1 MKALGLKEKKKITEI
16 QERKKKSAD
25 IVLTTF

>member
-1 MKALGLKEKKKITEI
+1 MKALGLKEKKITEI